1 MFWNKETPTVPGL
14 YWFKADDYDVTIA
27 ELTVTG
33 DMIITV
39 HPRPIHLPVAKF
51 LTLFGE
57 CNWHGPIQT
66 RILQDEGEVSKPEGR
81 SDVVDLA
88 SYRQRTR

>member
-14 YWFKADDYDVTIA
+14 YWFKADDYDVTIV

-33 DMIITV
+33 DMIIKL
-39 HPRPIHLPVAKF
+39 HPRPIHLSVEKF
-51 LTLFGE
+51 LALFGE
-57 CNWHGPIQT
+57 CNWHGPIQS
-66 RILQDEGEVSKPEGR
+66 RISTTGEVSQPEGR
-81 SDVVDLA
+81 ADVVDLA